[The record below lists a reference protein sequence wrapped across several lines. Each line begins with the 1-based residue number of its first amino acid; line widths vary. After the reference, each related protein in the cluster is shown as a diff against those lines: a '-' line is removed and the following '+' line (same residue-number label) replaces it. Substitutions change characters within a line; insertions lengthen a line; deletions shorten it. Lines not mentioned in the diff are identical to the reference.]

1 MAIAGSDNIVD
12 STSTIISEKQ
22 LITNNDEQPI
32 NFDNNTVIDGY
43 GGGYIDNYV
52 KYIDGL
58 NLEVDY
64 YSFIR
69 GSNGENTLLDVGDV
83 TQQYIEV
90 KQLLLKITSPIP
102 DGSNYAGISIDG
114 ILDANVVPA
123 ENDLA
128 IVRLPN
134 GLVGIFKISINDNR
148 SYITRKIYD
157 IKLSFLYFKKDNM
170 DYYTNLMSK
179 VKKVYVYDKS
189 FITSNS
195 APIILESTYRH
206 KIEVRNTYNE
216 LLDQYIK
223 LFTYEKVLSVLTT
236 RRLFDINIQNIII
249 PMLEGDDYTK
259 LKVIDSDCTNIN
271 VVNSIL
277 KKNKKLD
284 NLNRYYEVVDIVYDI
299 ALAHTI
305 SLISG
310 NIDVAIHIGN
320 SSTTITPIGGTAST
334 IIPNNYRT
342 GTSNLYLFSNAFYN
356 GFDGLEELSV
366 LETCLSRYMDNEV
379 IPFEDIMILV
389 NDISNW
395 SNLEQYNYIP
405 FVLLLLNY
413 FNLNTYDRM

>member
-1 MAIAGSDNIVD
+1 MPIAGSDNTGT
-12 STSTIISEKQ
+12 TSTAISEKQ

-32 NFDNNTVIDGY
+32 NFDNNIIVDGY
-43 GGGYIDNYV
+43 GGSYIDNYI

-64 YSFIR
+64 FSFIR
-69 GSNGENTLLDVGDV
+69 GTSGENTLLDISDT
-83 TQQYIEV
+83 TQQYIQV
-90 KQLLLKITSPIP
+90 KQLLLKITSAIP
-102 DGSNYAGISIDG
+102 DGVNYTGISLDG
-114 ILDANVVPA
+114 ILDANIVPA

-128 IVRLPN
+128 MVRLPS

-148 SYITRKIYD
+148 SYITKKIYD
-157 IKLSFLYFKKDNM
+157 IKLTFLYFKKDNI
-170 DYYTNLMSK
+170 DYYNNLMSK

-206 KIEVRNTYNE
+206 KIEVRNTYTE
-216 LLDQYIK
+216 LLNQYLK
-223 LFTYEKVLSVLTT
+223 LFTYDKVLSVMLNK
-236 RRLFDINIQNIII
+236 RLFDVNIQNIII
-249 PMLEGDDYTK
+249 PMLEGVEYTT
-259 LKVIDSDCTNIN
+259 LKVVESDSNNIN
-271 VVNSIL
+271 VVTSIL

-284 NLNRYYEVVDIVYDI
+284 GLNRYYELVNVVYDI

-310 NIDVAIHIGN
+310 SVDMVVHTTNIN
-320 SSTTITPIGGTAST
+320 TTIIPDGGTAST

-342 GTSNLYLFSNAFYN
+342 GTTNLYLFSNAFYD
-356 GFDGLEELSV
+356 GFDGLEELSL
-366 LETCLSRYMDNEV
+366 LETSLSRYMDNEI
-379 IPFEDIMILV
+379 IPFEDIMLIV

-395 SNLEQYNYIP
+395 STLEQYNYIP
-405 FVLLLLNY
+405 FVLILLNY

>member
-1 MAIAGSDNIVD
+1 MPIAGENNIATTN
-12 STSTIISEKQ
+12 TSISEKQ
-22 LITNNDEQPI
+22 LITNNDEQAV

-64 YSFIR
+64 FSFIR
-69 GSNGENTLLDVGDV
+69 GTNGENTLLDISDL
-83 TQQYIEV
+83 TQQYIHV
-90 KQLLLKITSPIP
+90 KQLLLKITTPIP
-102 DGSNYAGISIDG
+102 DGTNYIGISIDG

-134 GLVGIFKISINDNR
+134 GLVGIFKISINENR

-157 IKLSFLYFKKDNM
+157 IKLTFLYFKKDNV
-170 DYYTNLMSK
+170 DYYNNLLSK

-189 FITSNS
+189 YITSNS
-195 APIILESTYRH
+195 APIILESTYRN
-206 KIEVRNTYNE
+206 KIEVRSTYID
-216 LLDQYIK
+216 LLNQFIN
-223 LFTYEKVLSVLTT
+223 LFTYEKVISVLVTS
-236 RRLFDINIQNIII
+236 RRLFDVNIQNIII
-249 PMLEGDDYTK
+249 PMLDGDDYTK
-259 LKVIDSDCTNIN
+259 LKVIDSDCSSIN

-284 NLNRYYEVVDIVYDI
+284 NINRYYEVVDVVYDI
-299 ALAHTI
+299 SLAHTI

-310 NIDVAIHIGN
+310 NVDNTLHII
-320 SSTTITPIGGTAST
+320 SDEITIVPNGGVAST

-342 GTSNLYLFSNAFYN
+342 STTNLYLFSNAFYN
-356 GFDGLEELSV
+356 GFDGLEELSL
-366 LETCLSRYMDNEV
+366 LETSLSRYMDNEI
-379 IPFEDIMILV
+379 IPFEDIMIIV

-395 SNLEQYNYIP
+395 STLEQYNYIP

>member
-1 MAIAGSDNIVD
+1 MAIAGSSNID
-12 STSTIISEKQ
+12 STSTVISEKQ

-64 YSFIR
+64 YSFVK
-69 GSNGENTLLDVGDV
+69 GVNGENTLLDVSDV
-83 TQQYIEV
+83 TQQYIQV

-102 DGSNYAGISIDG
+102 DSTNYAGISLDG

-128 IVRLPN
+128 VVRLPN

-157 IKLSFLYFKKDNM
+157 IKLTFLYFKKDNL
-170 DYYTNLMSK
+170 DYYNNLISK
-179 VKKVYVYDKS
+179 IKKVYVYDKS

-206 KIEVRNTYNE
+206 KIEVRSTYLE
-216 LLDQYIK
+216 LLNQYIK
-223 LFTYEKVLSVLTT
+223 LFTYEKVLSVMTT
-236 RRLFDINIQNIII
+236 RRLFDVNLQNVII
-249 PMLEGDDYTK
+249 PMLEGDDYSK
-259 LKVIDSDCTNIN
+259 LKVIDSDCNSIN

-277 KKNKKLD
+277 KKSKKLD
-284 NLNRYYEVVDIVYDI
+284 NLNRYYEVVDVVYDI

-310 NIDVAIHIGN
+310 SVDVTIH
-320 SSTTITPIGGTAST
+320 TTSEEVVMTSNGGTASS

-342 GTSNLYLFSNAFYN
+342 ATSNLYLFSNAFYN
-356 GFDGLEELSV
+356 GFDGLEELSL
-366 LETCLSRYMDNEV
+366 LETSISRYMDNEV
-379 IPFEDIMILV
+379 IPFEDIMIIV

-395 SNLEQYNYIP
+395 SILEQYNYIP
-405 FVLLLLNY
+405 FVLILLNY

>member
-1 MAIAGSDNIVD
+1 MAIAGSSNID
-12 STSTIISEKQ
+12 STSTVISEKQ

-64 YSFIR
+64 YSFVK
-69 GSNGENTLLDVGDV
+69 GVNGENTLLDISDV
-83 TQQYIEV
+83 TQQYIQV

-102 DGSNYAGISIDG
+102 DSTNYAGISLDG

-128 IVRLPN
+128 VVRLPN

-157 IKLSFLYFKKDNM
+157 IKLTFLYFKKDNI
-170 DYYTNLMSK
+170 DYYNNLISK
-179 VKKVYVYDKS
+179 IKKVYVYDKS

-206 KIEVRNTYNE
+206 KIEVRSTYLE
-216 LLDQYIK
+216 LLNQYIK
-223 LFTYEKVLSVLTT
+223 LFTYEKVLSVMTT
-236 RRLFDINIQNIII
+236 RRLFDVNLQNVII
-249 PMLEGDDYTK
+249 PMLEGDDYSK
-259 LKVIDSDCTNIN
+259 LKVIDSDCNSIN

-277 KKNKKLD
+277 KKSKKLD
-284 NLNRYYEVVDIVYDI
+284 NLNRYYEVVDVVYDI

-310 NIDVAIHIGN
+310 SVDVTIH
-320 SSTTITPIGGTAST
+320 TTSEEVVLTSNGGTASS

-342 GTSNLYLFSNAFYN
+342 ATSNLYLFSNAFYN
-356 GFDGLEELSV
+356 GFDGLEELSL
-366 LETCLSRYMDNEV
+366 LETSISRYMDNEV
-379 IPFEDIMILV
+379 IPFEDIMIIV

-395 SNLEQYNYIP
+395 SILEQYNYIP
-405 FVLLLLNY
+405 FVLILLNY

>member
-1 MAIAGSDNIVD
+1 MAIAGSGNID

-64 YSFIR
+64 YSFVK
-69 GSNGENTLLDVGDV
+69 GVNGENTLLDISDV
-83 TQQYIEV
+83 TQQYIQV

-102 DGSNYAGISIDG
+102 DSTNYAGISLDG

-128 IVRLPN
+128 VVRLPN

-157 IKLSFLYFKKDNM
+157 IKLTFLYFKKDNL
-170 DYYTNLMSK
+170 DYYNNLISK

-206 KIEVRNTYNE
+206 KIEVRNTYIE
-216 LLDQYIK
+216 LLNQYIK
-223 LFTYEKVLSVLTT
+223 LFTYEKVLSVMTT
-236 RRLFDINIQNIII
+236 RRLFDVNLQNVII
-249 PMLEGDDYTK
+249 PMLEGDDYSK
-259 LKVIDSDCTNIN
+259 LKVIDSDCNSIN

-284 NLNRYYEVVDIVYDI
+284 NLNRYYEVVDVVYDI

-310 NIDVAIHIGN
+310 SVDVTIHITSAEVVIPPN
-320 SSTTITPIGGTAST
+320 GGTASS

-342 GTSNLYLFSNAFYN
+342 ATSNLYLFSNAFYN
-356 GFDGLEELSV
+356 GFDGLEELSL
-366 LETCLSRYMDNEV
+366 LETSISRYMDNEV
-379 IPFEDIMILV
+379 IPFEDIMIIV

-395 SNLEQYNYIP
+395 STLEQYNYIP
-405 FVLLLLNY
+405 FVLILLNY

>member
-1 MAIAGSDNIVD
+1 MAIAGSNNID

-64 YSFIR
+64 YSFVK
-69 GSNGENTLLDVGDV
+69 GVNGENTLLDISDV
-83 TQQYIEV
+83 TQQYIQV

-102 DGSNYAGISIDG
+102 DSTNYTGISLDG

-128 IVRLPN
+128 VVRLPN

-157 IKLSFLYFKKDNM
+157 IKLTFLYFKKDNI
-170 DYYTNLMSK
+170 DYYNNLISK

-206 KIEVRNTYNE
+206 KIEVRSTYLE
-216 LLDQYIK
+216 LLNQYIK
-223 LFTYEKVLSVLTT
+223 LFTYEKVLSVMTT
-236 RRLFDINIQNIII
+236 RRLFDVNLQNVII
-249 PMLEGDDYTK
+249 PMLEGDDYSK
-259 LKVIDSDCTNIN
+259 LKVIDSDCNNIN

-277 KKNKKLD
+277 KKSKKLD
-284 NLNRYYEVVDIVYDI
+284 NLNRYYEVVDVVYDI

-310 NIDVAIHIGN
+310 SVDVTIH
-320 SSTTITPIGGTAST
+320 TTSEEVVLTSNGGTASS

-342 GTSNLYLFSNAFYN
+342 ATSNLYLFSNAFYN
-356 GFDGLEELSV
+356 GFDGLEELSL
-366 LETCLSRYMDNEV
+366 LETSISRYMDNEV
-379 IPFEDIMILV
+379 IPFEDIMIIV

-395 SNLEQYNYIP
+395 SILEQYNYIP
-405 FVLLLLNY
+405 FVLILLNY

>member
-342 GTSNLYLFSNAFYN
+342 GISNLYLFSNAFYN

>member
-1 MAIAGSDNIVD
+1 MAIAGSGNID

-64 YSFIR
+64 YSFVK
-69 GSNGENTLLDVGDV
+69 GVNGENTLLDISDV
-83 TQQYIEV
+83 TQQYIQV

-102 DGSNYAGISIDG
+102 DSTNYAGISLDG

-128 IVRLPN
+128 VVRLPN

-157 IKLSFLYFKKDNM
+157 IKLTFLYFKKDNL
-170 DYYTNLMSK
+170 DYYNNLISK

-206 KIEVRNTYNE
+206 KIEVRNTYIE
-216 LLDQYIK
+216 LLNQYIK
-223 LFTYEKVLSVLTT
+223 LFTYEKVLSVMTT
-236 RRLFDINIQNIII
+236 RRLFDVNLQNVII
-249 PMLEGDDYTK
+249 PMLEGDDYSK
-259 LKVIDSDCTNIN
+259 LKVIDSDCNSIN

-284 NLNRYYEVVDIVYDI
+284 NLNRYYEVVDVVYDI

-310 NIDVAIHIGN
+310 SVDVTIHIT
-320 SSTTITPIGGTAST
+320 SDEVVITPNGGTASS

-342 GTSNLYLFSNAFYN
+342 ATSNLYLFSNAFYN
-356 GFDGLEELSV
+356 GFDGLEELSL
-366 LETCLSRYMDNEV
+366 LETSISRYMDNEV
-379 IPFEDIMILV
+379 IPFEDIMIIV

-395 SNLEQYNYIP
+395 SILEQYNYIP
-405 FVLLLLNY
+405 FVLILLNY